1 MAVKLRA
8 QLDPSGQAEHK
19 RALPLHLAALP
30 IHPSGSG
37 AAGQQ
42 QRVLCVRACVCVRG
56 EGTLFESKRKH
67 VRVHEYRRLEF
78 LICLPDFKRTRKFD
92 GRAFPCKERREDSS
106 QSSAEPPHRS
116 V

>member
-1 MAVKLRA
+1 MRAGGAVAVKLSA

-42 QRVLCVRACVCVRG
+42 QRVVCVRVFVCVCG
-56 EGTLFESKRKH
+56 EG
-67 VRVHEYRRLEF
+67 
-78 LICLPDFKRTRKFD
+78 DFI
-92 GRAFPCKERREDSS
+92 
-106 QSSAEPPHRS
+106 
-116 V
+116 